1 MSFICSNC
9 NDRPGLLSK
18 DGYCSSCQWVFEKG
32 KSAGAAEFEM
42 PGEGVFMIFK
52 RVFISFVSLFIVINM
67 FIFSGLQNTSG
78 VKSFFCV
85 ISGGNYIVRS
95 DVGANMQKKL
105 CIHYSQEPS
114 NMIIGGDNSEL
125 EIDTSQIVPK
135 IEEIIKRVDNLSSSC
150 LQSIKPIRE
159 IQDKYLS
166 GLAISDS
173 NTIYMVNSSLES
185 SQLNCNPDEYLLWY
199 ENEFAK
205 WVNNPNY

>member
-32 KSAGAAEFEM
+32 KSAGASETEM

-52 RVFISFVSLFIVINM
+52 RVFISIVSLFIVINL
-67 FIFSGLQNTSG
+67 FIFSGLQNTSR
-78 VKSFFCV
+78 VRSFSCV
-85 ISGGNYIVRS
+85 ISGGNYIESS
-95 DVGANMQKKL
+95 DAVANEQKKL
-105 CIHYSQEPS
+105 CIHYSQDAN
-114 NMIIGGDNSEL
+114 NMVNGGGNSEL
-125 EIDTSQIVPK
+125 ERDNSQIVPN
-135 IEEIIKRVDNLSSSC
+135 IEEIIKRVDNLSLAC
-150 LQSIKPIRE
+150 IQSIKPIRE
-159 IQDKYLS
+159 IQNKYLS

-173 NTIYMVNSSLES
+173 NTIDIVNSSLES
-185 SQLNCNPDEYLLWY
+185 SQLICTPDEYLLWY